1 MYHLLI
7 NEQKTDYHQQARQPQ
22 NLTTRRKAEIQE
34 VFMMQRLLMTR
45 RNMLFSLVGI
55 VMTTMLTLWGCG
67 TSSYTDP
74 NDSITTTKTATAL
87 IEPATLKQWMDEGKV
102 NTTDPASLDRVVI
115 VTVSPSTNYTT
126 AHIPGAQLLNSSSE
140 LSMSRL
146 EGVGTMTTMML
157 NGTSMD
163 GLIQKLCI
171 DEYTTIV
178 FTVSKG
184 QNFLYAAR
192 AYFTFRYWGFPKERL
207 KVLNGGDNAWEDA
220 ATASAWPSTYAL
232 TAAAPA
238 VAPSTFSVKK
248 LYSASTSNL
257 NFRYSIGEM
266 LALVDK
272 INTGATKTDAT
283 GVSILDVRGGSPSVY
298 INNAIVDDYAQYATI
313 PAAGKTAVFKS
324 PADITAHLNSFG
336 VTSSKSM
343 NYVYCVSGYRAS
355 VPFFALDG
363 MLSWPVTMYDGSWGQ
378 WTSYA
383 STATANKVAA
393 AWQTDV
399 VTAATTANRTFGAI
413 TTAGT
418 SMVLDPIS
426 SALYSSITDSRA
438 NQLLNED
445 KAYFTSGST
454 STAPVSTGG
463 GSGSASGC

>member
-1 MYHLLI
+1 
-7 NEQKTDYHQQARQPQ
+7 
-22 NLTTRRKAEIQE
+22 
-34 VFMMQRLLMTR
+34 MMQRLLMTR

-67 TSSYTDP
+67 GGGGTSSYTDP
-74 NDSITTTKTATAL
+74 IASITTTKTATAL
-87 IEPATLKQWMDEGKV
+87 IEPTTLKQWMDEGKV
-102 NTTDPASLDRVVI
+102 NNTNPASLDRVVI
-115 VTVSPSTNYTT
+115 VTVSPSANYTT
-126 AHIPGAQLLNSSSE
+126 AHIPGAQLLNSASE

-146 EGVGTMTTMML
+146 EGVGSMTTMVL
-157 NGTSMD
+157 NGSAMD
-163 GLIQKLCI
+163 ALIQKLCI
-171 DEYTTIV
+171 NKNTTIV

-207 KVLNGGDNAWEDA
+207 KVLNGGDNAWEDT
-220 ATASAWPSTYAL
+220 ATASTWTSTYAL
-232 TAAAPA
+232 TAEAP
-238 VAPSTFSVKK
+238 VVTPSTFSVKN

-257 NFRYSIGEM
+257 NIRYSIGEM

-283 GVSILDVRGGSPSVY
+283 GVSILDVRGASPSVY
-298 INNAIVDDYAQYATI
+298 INNAIVDDYAQYGTVPAT
-313 PAAGKTAVFKS
+313 GKTAVFKS
-324 PADITAHLNSFG
+324 SADLTARLNGFG

-363 MLSWPVTMYDGSWGQ
+363 ILNWPVAMYDGSWGQ
-378 WTSYA
+378 WSSYA
-383 STATANKVAA
+383 STATANKVAT

-413 TTAGT
+413 TAAGT
-418 SMVLDPIS
+418 SIVLDPTSNAI
-426 SALYSSITDSRA
+426 YSSITDSRA
-438 NQLLNED
+438 NQILNED
-445 KAYFTSGST
+445 RAYFTSGST
-454 STAPVSTGG
+454 STAPVVTGG